1 MEIVFLEVFTRP
13 QIKVI
18 LSTSVMI
25 TEKLGKNEDFD
36 PSNKLLLNSA
46 FDSLDQGNN
55 QNHQDTVEFN
65 PTFFVEIQEF
75 LKTVD
80 LMIREELIMN
90 ERDLELFFI
99 LVRNRVIRLKGSL
112 VYALEIDPAGNLV
125 DLKRFSG

>member
-1 MEIVFLEVFTRP
+1 
-13 QIKVI
+13 
-18 LSTSVMI
+18 MI

-55 QNHQDTVEFN
+55 QDHQDTVEFN

-90 ERDLELFFI
+90 ERDLEMFFI

>member
-1 MEIVFLEVFTRP
+1 
-13 QIKVI
+13 
-18 LSTSVMI
+18 MI

-46 FDSLDQGNN
+46 FDSLDQGKN
-55 QNHQDTVEFN
+55 QNQNQNQNELVQDTVEFN

-90 ERDLELFFI
+90 ERDLEMFFI